1 MSINLIKYYH
11 SDNFNPYINL
21 SFEEKLMSMVN
32 EDELI
37 FYLWQNENTVVIGK
51 NQCAKDQC
59 NLELM
64 KKDNITL
71 ARRSS
76 GGGAVFHDL
85 GNLNFT
91 FITKSENF
99 DIKKNLEVIKLALKK
114 YNIEA
119 YFSGRNDLLVDGFK
133 ISGQAFLKTKNSCLH
148 HGTLL
153 IDVDLNNLA
162 KYLKKDEDKLK
173 SHGVKSHIQRVKNLS
188 SFNETLTVNSIIDVL
203 KESIS
208 IIYNSKLENKNFFD
222 NELLEKYC
230 SNSWLYR
237 LDLDGER
244 IRERFEYGLLDIKF
258 KLINDIINEVKINS
272 DIMDVNL
279 IEEINTQLINQSFDK
294 SLLDKIKLSDKRI
307 ESDLKKMIKGRLCM
321 I

>member
-1 MSINLIKYYH
+1 MSINLIKYYQ
-11 SDNFNPYINL
+11 SNSFNPYINL

-91 FITKSENF
+91 FITKSDDF

-119 YFSGRNDLLVDGFK
+119 NFSGRNDLLVDGFK

-162 KYLKKDEDKLK
+162 KYLKKDENKLK
-173 SHGVKSHIQRVKNLS
+173 IHGVKSHTQR
-188 SFNETLTVNSIIDVL
+188 
-203 KESIS
+203 
-208 IIYNSKLENKNFFD
+208 
-222 NELLEKYC
+222 
-230 SNSWLYR
+230 
-237 LDLDGER
+237 
-244 IRERFEYGLLDIKF
+244 
-258 KLINDIINEVKINS
+258 
-272 DIMDVNL
+272 
-279 IEEINTQLINQSFDK
+279 
-294 SLLDKIKLSDKRI
+294 
-307 ESDLKKMIKGRLCM
+307 
-321 I
+321 